1 MTTSAALLTALLSFA
16 LLAVLPSG
24 VRAAQRTPESET
36 SQSETSLPSAAATA
50 DNAEAI
56 EKKEHPHAVATF
68 AGGCFW
74 CLEPPFDVLDGVL
87 ETTSGYTGGH
97 AENPTYQQVSAGI
110 TGHME
115 AVRVLYD
122 PDKVEYATLLDIFW
136 RNIDPLDP
144 YGQFCDKG
152 EQYRSA
158 IFFHTE
164 EQRALAESSIKKLNE
179 SGKLT
184 GPVVT
189 ELLPASRFWPAEEYH
204 QDYPAKNPVRY
215 KFYRYNCGRDRRL
228 KELWGT
234 P

>member
-1 MTTSAALLTALLSFA
+1 MTISAALFTALLSFA
-16 LLAVLPSG
+16 LLAALPTG
-24 VRAAQRTPESET
+24 VRAAQKTPEPET
-36 SQSETSLPSAAATA
+36 SAPGASQPGAVTPA
-50 DNAEAI
+50 DDAQTRKGNGHSPAEAI
-56 EKKEHPHAVATF
+56 F

-74 CLEPPFDVLDGVL
+74 CLEPPFDALDGVL

-97 AENPTYQQVSAGI
+97 VENPTYQQVSAGI

-122 PDKVEYATLLDIFW
+122 PDKVDYATLLDIFW

-179 SGKLT
+179 SGKLA

-189 ELLPASRFWPAEEYH
+189 ELLPASTFWPAEEYH